1 MCTAAP
7 ALCPANSGS
16 HSSLPGSARCA
27 RAPTLSRP
35 QLLHRPQLKSAANP
49 ATAGDTRNTP
59 TEMLRVSSLRRTS
72 RARSSSTRAGRESA
86 YQPRRPCHATPPG
99 PALMSQGNRIKKPV
113 PGTAASVRA
122 VTKLPRKQQ
131 R

>member
-1 MCTAAP
+1 M
-7 ALCPANSGS
+7 
-16 HSSLPGSARCA
+16 

-35 QLLHRPQLKSAANP
+35 QLLLRPRLESAADP

-72 RARSSSTRAGRESA
+72 RARSSTTRGGRESA
-86 YQPRRPCHATPPG
+86 YQPRRPCHTSPPG
-99 PALMSQGNRIKKPV
+99 PALMSRGNRIKKPV
-113 PGTAASVRA
+113 AGPAASIRA